1 MKETNLNP
9 IWKCPIGAI
18 KGWNDEK
25 KGVLRATGIQYA
37 TAERFEMPTAKSIK
51 ADGIIEATEWSPAS
65 PQPKD
70 EFTEYLINQDY
81 REMKVDEHCQY
92 LSVTIPSNTDATDKL
107 PVMIWI
113 HGGSYVTGAG
123 DYPIYDPAV
132 LVREEQV
139 IVVTVTYRLGLLGYL
154 GSEESTPA
162 NLGLLD
168 QIEALKW
175 VKQNIAGFGGNPENI
190 TVFGESAG
198 GDAAAHLMISEGTE
212 GLFNKV
218 IIQSA
223 PFGLMPA
230 PKEMKAL
237 MLEEKKK
244 VSVDDPL
251 EKVAEVQAS
260 IQEIVKPFGL
270 KSSMPFSVQY
280 GEFPLPNEE
289 DLNHEWEKAAAHIGI
304 LVGNNNRELAPF
316 VPYIPVLDQ
325 LTNTPV
331 FGKYLS
337 EVSIK
342 YLTRKIYKSGVENFV
357 RRHSL
362 AGGSGY
368 KYEISGG
375 APRNQLAG
383 GHASEIPYLFEN
395 EELWEGSPILDG
407 ITWGKFHRQGQVLRQ
422 IWGVFAKTGQ
432 IKPVHVDGL
441 IRIEKIS
448 SKV

>member
-25 KGVLRATGIQYA
+25 KGVLRATGIKYA
-37 TAERFEMPTAKSIK
+37 TAPRFEAPTAEPANTDKIV
-51 ADGIIEATEWSPAS
+51 EATKWSPAS

-70 EFTEYLINQDY
+70 ELTDYLINQES

-92 LSVTIPSNTDATDKL
+92 LSVTTPKDTSFSDNL
-107 PVMIWI
+107 PVMVWI

-132 LVREEQV
+132 LVREQRV

-154 GSEESTPA
+154 GSKESTPA

-198 GDAAAHLMISEGTE
+198 GDAAAHLMIAKGTE
-212 GLFNKV
+212 GLFNRA

-223 PFGLMPA
+223 PFGLLPA
-230 PKEMKAL
+230 PKEMKAV

-244 VSVDDPL
+244 ISADDSL
-251 EKVAEVQAS
+251 EKVAEVQAD
-260 IQEIVKPFGL
+260 IQEKVKPFGL
-270 KSSMPFSVQY
+270 KSSMPFGVQY
-280 GEFPLPNEE
+280 GEFPLPNED
-289 DLNHEWEKAAAHIGI
+289 DLEHEWNKAARRIEI
-304 LVGNNNRELAPF
+304 LVGNNKRELAPF
-316 VPYIPVLDQ
+316 IPYIPVLNK
-325 LTNTPV
+325 LTKTP
-331 FGKYLS
+331 FIGKYLAKA
-337 EVSIK
+337 SIK
-342 YLTRKIYKSGVENFV
+342 FLTKKIYKSGVEEFT
-357 RRHSL
+357 RRHHL
-362 AGGSGY
+362 GGGSGY

-407 ITWGKFHRQGQVLRQ
+407 ITWEKFHRQGQVLRQ

-441 IRIEKIS
+441 IKVKKIS
-448 SKV
+448 S

>member
-1 MKETNLNP
+1 MNDTNLNP
-9 IWKCPIGAI
+9 TWNCSMGTIR
-18 KGWNDEK
+18 GWNDEK
-25 KGVLRATGIQYA
+25 KGVLRATGIKYA
-37 TAERFEMPTAKSIK
+37 TAPRFEAPTAEPANTDRIV
-51 ADGIIEATEWSPAS
+51 EATKWSPAS

-70 EFTEYLINQDY
+70 ELTDYLINQES

-92 LSVTIPSNTDATDKL
+92 LSVTTPKDTSFSDNL
-107 PVMIWI
+107 PVMVWI

-132 LVREEQV
+132 LVREQRV

-154 GSEESTPA
+154 GSKESTPA

-198 GDAAAHLMISEGTE
+198 GDAAAHLMIAKGTE
-212 GLFNKV
+212 GLFNRA

-223 PFGLMPA
+223 PFGLLPA
-230 PKEMKAL
+230 PKEMKAV

-244 VSVDDPL
+244 ISADDSL
-251 EKVAEVQAS
+251 EKVAEVQAD
-260 IQEIVKPFGL
+260 IQEKVKPFGL
-270 KSSMPFSVQY
+270 KSSMPFGVQY
-280 GEFPLPNEE
+280 GEFPLPSE
-289 DLNHEWEKAAAHIGI
+289 DDLDHEWKKAAKRIEI
-304 LVGNNNRELAPF
+304 LVGNNKRELAPF
-316 VPYIPVLDQ
+316 IPYIPVLNK
-325 LTNTPV
+325 LTKTP
-331 FGKYLS
+331 FIGKYLAKA
-337 EVSIK
+337 SIK
-342 YLTRKIYKSGVENFV
+342 FLTKKIYKSGVEEFT
-357 RRHSL
+357 RRHHL
-362 AGGSGY
+362 GGGSGY

-441 IRIEKIS
+441 IKVKKIS
-448 SKV
+448 S

>member
-25 KGVLRATGIQYA
+25 KGVLRATGIKYA
-37 TAERFEMPTAKSIK
+37 TAPRFEAPTAVLAKSDRIV
-51 ADGIIEATEWSPAS
+51 EATKWSPAS

-70 EFTEYLINQDY
+70 ELTDYLINQES

-92 LSVTIPSNTDATDKL
+92 LSVTTPKDTSFSDNL
-107 PVMIWI
+107 PVMVWI

-132 LVREEQV
+132 LVREQHV

-154 GSEESTPA
+154 GSKDSTPA
-162 NLGLLD
+162 NIGLLD

-175 VKQNIAGFGGNPENI
+175 VKQNIAGFGGNPDNI

-198 GDAAAHLMISEGTE
+198 GDAAAHLMIAKGTE
-212 GLFNKV
+212 GLFNRA

-223 PFGLMPA
+223 PFGLLPA
-230 PKEMKAL
+230 PKEMKTV

-244 VSVDDPL
+244 ISADDSL
-251 EKVAEVQAS
+251 EKVAEVQAH
-260 IQEIVKPFGL
+260 IQDKVKPFGL
-270 KSSMPFSVQY
+270 KSAMPFGVQY
-280 GEFPLPNEE
+280 GEYPLPNEE
-289 DLNHEWEKAAAHIGI
+289 DLDHEWKKAAKHIEI
-304 LVGNNNRELAPF
+304 LVGNNKRELAPF
-316 VPYIPVLDQ
+316 IPYIPVLNK
-325 LTNTPV
+325 LTKTP
-331 FGKYLS
+331 FIGKYLS
-337 EVSIK
+337 KASIK
-342 YLTRKIYKSGVENFV
+342 FLTKKIYKSGVEEFT
-357 RRHSL
+357 RRHHL
-362 AGGSGY
+362 GGGSGY

-441 IRIEKIS
+441 IKVKKIS
-448 SKV
+448 S